1 MSDQK
6 QRIRRNRIVMSC
18 LLEESE
24 DAKLTGKEN
33 FFFPLEKVL
42 CRAVSGRERGA
53 KVASGAGLRG
63 LTPGINSRA
72 SRLLHFL

>member
-1 MSDQK
+1 MQIRTEGWAWPEAYKGAPVSDQK

-42 CRAVSGRERGA
+42 CRAVSRRERE
-53 KVASGAGLRG
+53 
-63 LTPGINSRA
+63 T
-72 SRLLHFL
+72 